1 MKLSITLIFTVAL
14 TAHTFSLHAT
24 EVTALTLDAL
34 IAEALA
40 KNPELKFYEAEI
52 AAARGQRRQ
61 SGALPNPELSAELGG
76 KSVRDLAGNKLGDG
90 PIWAVSVAQTFE
102 FPGRV
107 ALRKAI
113 AGKQIDLAQLGLEQF
128 RTALANQVRLLGYRA
143 MAAEQKAEAT
153 QEVAVRFQNL
163 LEVLVQRDPAGVAPL
178 LDARIIEASALT
190 LARRASQAAQE
201 KQAALY
207 ELNQL
212 RGTPIAAPVHVAR
225 TEVRLAPLP
234 ELARLIASAHA
245 LNVEVRT
252 RVAELE
258 QQGFQVRLSENERWP
273 AITVKPYLA
282 GERTSDRQREFGLG
296 VSLPLPLWD
305 QKRGSID
312 AAKARQLQ
320 AEVSLILTLREVER
334 RIAETAH
341 AYRTQ
346 MDEMRRWMPDSI
358 DRFRGAAALGDRH
371 YRLGAL
377 PIATYTEL
385 QKQYLDALDALLG
398 TQADALSSRSEL
410 ERLAGLDLTGTVPPG
425 APASAAKTR

>member
-1 MKLSITLIFTVAL
+1 MSKIRNTIVIFAL
-14 TAHTFSLHAT
+14 AAASPWLRAAETSG
-24 EVTALTLDAL
+24 VTLDEL
-34 IAEALA
+34 VAEALA

-61 SGALPNPELSAELGG
+61 SGTLPNPELSAELGS
-76 KSVRDLAGNKLGDG
+76 KRVEDFSGNKLGDG
-90 PIWAVSVAQTFE
+90 AVWAVSVAQTFE

-107 ALRKAI
+107 SLRKAI
-113 AGKQIDLAQLGLEQF
+113 AGKQTELAQIGLGQF
-128 RTALANQVRLLGYRA
+128 RAALANQVRLLGYRA
-143 MAAEQKAEAT
+143 MAAEQKAEAAK
-153 QEVAVRFQNL
+153 EVAARFRDL
-163 LEVLVQRDPAGVAPL
+163 FAVLVQRDPAGAAPL
-178 LDARIIEASALT
+178 LDARIVEASALT

-212 RGTPIAAPVHVAR
+212 RGASIAAPIHVAR
-225 TEVRLAPLP
+225 TDVRLTPLP
-234 ELARLIASAHA
+234 ELAWLLASAQSRNFD
-245 LNVEVRT
+245 LRT

-273 AITVKPYLA
+273 AITVKPYAA
-282 GERTSDRQREFGLG
+282 GERASDRQREFGLG

-305 QKRGSID
+305 RKTGNIET
-312 AAKARQLQ
+312 ANARKLQ
-320 AEVSLILTLREVER
+320 AEVSLNVTLRDIER

-346 MDEMRRWMPDSI
+346 VEEMSHWRGDSL
-358 DRFRGAAALGDRH
+358 DRFRDAAALGDRH
-371 YRLGAL
+371 YRFGAL

-398 TQADALSSRSEL
+398 TQADALASRSEL
-410 ERLAGLDLTGTVPPG
+410 ERLTGLDFTGTVP
-425 APASAAKTR
+425 ATAKTH